1 MLMNPLSV
9 IRRPRLAAP
18 LSALLATLFFSSCES
33 PLSDVEITDPGTLIT
48 TFSVDR
54 TMLDDG
60 TVNTGLSATLLDK
73 NLASIELKNGQVKVN
88 GQEMSVYELLNIST
102 YHIPEATVSLNTQY
116 NFEVV
121 LANGESYA
129 GTVMTPD
136 KTFTSFTVPTNAT
149 RDSDLT
155 ISWQD
160 VYVYDEFIITT
171 DLTSPTGAV
180 VGPQFTLTPEQMH
193 AGSFVIP
200 KSTFATPEGITSVKI
215 ALVGVE
221 YGTIDSKFH
230 SGSGTLSRMRVEK
243 NVTFN

>member
-1 MLMNPLSV
+1 MNPLSTK
-9 IRRPRLAAP
+9 
-18 LSALLATLFFSSCES
+18 STLLTATLFSVATSLLFSSCES

-48 TFSVDR
+48 TFSADR

-60 TVNTGLSATLLDK
+60 TVNTALSATLLDK

-88 GQEMSVYELLNIST
+88 GQQMSVYEILNIST
-102 YHIPEATVSLNTQY
+102 YHIPEATVSLNTEY

-121 LANGESYA
+121 LANGQSYA
-129 GTVMTPD
+129 GTVTTAG

-155 ISWQD
+155 VSWQD

-171 DLTSPTGAV
+171 DLTSSTGTV
-180 VGPQFTLTPEQMH
+180 VGPRFTLTPDQMQ

-230 SGSGTLSRMRVEK
+230 TGSGTISRMRVEK